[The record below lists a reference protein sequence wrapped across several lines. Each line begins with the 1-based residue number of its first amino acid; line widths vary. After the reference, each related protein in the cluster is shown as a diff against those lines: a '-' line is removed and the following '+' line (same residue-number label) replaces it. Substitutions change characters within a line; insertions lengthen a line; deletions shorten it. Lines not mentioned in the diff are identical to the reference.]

1 MTLYYAFY
9 EKFNAAHYLFTIY
22 YHQRA
27 CPARNLTM
35 LHTRVESLSFR
46 DCKLFISFSLQA
58 PEWGYSKRVAFFGEV
73 ESSWRWTLLHDVLR
87 RRFLEIYNFRNWSAT
102 HGYVFM
108 FSYTHCWSAEEKRN
122 DYKFGWSFETSFSL
136 LFACKLL
143 ALLHLHVEAL
153 LASGQIAVAL
163 ILRWFLLRK
172 HMCDDE
178 VGKCVTKDPIKL
190 YEQPGAMRDEKL
202 LCISISR
209 SNLTHFQIILLLCLE
224 FFLSSMRARS
234 RLSLTLPGSFVLFV
248 CIITPPEAWDGD
260 WIENW
265 VFSFRISRNIQ
276 SKKCANNGWLKGKVK
291 R

>member
-1 MTLYYAFY
+1 MTLHYAFY
-9 EKFNAAHYLFTIY
+9 ENFKAAHYSFTIY

-27 CPARNLTM
+27 CLDRNLTM

-102 HGYVFM
+102 HGYVFI
-108 FSYTHCWSAEEKRN
+108 YTLLKCRSKKKRLQVWMIVWNKFLASFCLQIACLIALARRSVACVRTDCSCTHTALIFITQTYVRWWSWKMCNKRPH
-122 DYKFGWSFETSFSL
+122 KTIWAAWSDERWETSLYFDLSKQFNTFSDYPVIVPRIL
-136 LFACKLL
+136 
-143 ALLHLHVEAL
+143 
-153 LASGQIAVAL
+153 L
-163 ILRWFLLRK
+163 IL
-172 HMCDDE
+172 HA
-178 VGKCVTKDPIKL
+178 G
-190 YEQPGAMRDEKL
+190 
-202 LCISISR
+202 SISSLSHSSRFIR
-209 SNLTHFQIILLLCLE
+209 SFC
-224 FFLSSMRARS
+224 
-234 RLSLTLPGSFVLFV
+234 V